1 MTKISEFCENS
12 KEITLQQVG
21 SHQASVFLLPVLV
34 CSVSTVSRIA
44 GDVQIHFS
52 LTKPVYSL
60 KQSLRKNSK
69 SHFHLCTVLVRERHY
84 SL

>member
-44 GDVQIHFS
+44 GDVQTHFFS
-52 LTKPVYSL
+52 HKACVFSETTSQ
-60 KQSLRKNSK
+60 KQQ
-69 SHFHLCTVLVRERHY
+69 
-84 SL
+84 